1 MTERLLS
8 ERQNGNG
15 SLHGLDDFFNLIFGV
30 GWTLAWVRGIVTWTG
45 FGLLWVALAVV
56 LHPPGKYASLK
67 ASLLAWW
74 NAFFAPNT
82 LLCMFSLLG
91 AWVFARKWAATYI
104 ADIFEFSTDKV
115 TTRYLMRAAF
125 GARNSEV
132 LEIRGDNVRSEYP
145 DSPLVKI
152 GGPGLVRIHLESA
165 ALFEKIDGTPR
176 VLGPS
181 NAKQRIDGFERL
193 RAVVDLRDQTES
205 FDVEARTRDGILLR
219 AKNVRVLF
227 SVTRGPHWNPE
238 EWTDETRLPRR
249 WEFDEEAIKTLVYG
263 QKKRP
268 WHRALVDGKAK
279 PRLRAFIS
287 RYTFQELVSNVLPA
301 GSGGVGFVLRD
312 DLYREFQGE
321 FRTFLER
328 SGIRLNWIGVGRWE
342 PAAETVEQQH
352 LEFWQAKLARQKQ
365 LRAGALKKLRNNT
378 RLDTLLQLTRRL
390 LLAASVPDSL
400 TGGDDRV
407 RIRSML
413 YELRHRLR
421 QAIAWQR
428 RQGRQAV
435 SEEIQQVY
443 RYLGKVA
450 ATRFRGE

>member
-15 SLHGLDDFFNLIFGV
+15 SVHGLDDLFNLIFGV
-30 GWTLAWVRGIVTWTG
+30 GWTLASVRGIIVVAG
-45 FGLLWVALAVV
+45 FFLLWFVLALGLHPLGRYADLKAGALAWV
-56 LHPPGKYASLK
+56 
-67 ASLLAWW
+67 
-74 NAFFAPNT
+74 NTFFAPDT
-82 LLCMFSLLG
+82 LLLVL
-91 AWVFARKWAATYI
+91 ALYAAQHFAQRWAATYI
-104 ADIFEFSTDKV
+104 ADIFEFGTDRV
-115 TTRYLMRAAF
+115 TREYLKRAAF

-132 LEIRGDNVRSEYP
+132 LEIRGDNVRAEYP

-152 GGPGLVRIHLESA
+152 GGPGLVRVHLESA

-205 FDVEARTRDGILLR
+205 FDVEARTRDGVLLR

-227 SVTRGPHWNPE
+227 SVTRGPRWNPE

-249 WEFDEEAIKTLVYG
+249 WEFDAEAIETLVYG

-287 RYTFQELVSNVLPA
+287 RYTFQELVSNVVPV
-301 GSGGVGFVLRD
+301 GSGDVGFVLRD

-321 FRTFLER
+321 FRKFLEG

-342 PAAETVEQQH
+342 PVAEAVEQQH

-365 LRAGALKKLRNNT
+365 VRAGALKKLRNNT
-378 RLDTLLQLTRRL
+378 RLDTLLQLTQRL

-400 TGGDDRV
+400 TGGEDLVRV
-407 RIRSML
+407 RSML

-428 RQGRQAV
+428 RQGQAV
-435 SEEIQQVY
+435 SEDMLKVY

-450 ATRFRGE
+450 ATRFGGE